1 MSTALYDP
9 IKVQS
14 KVTDEVIV
22 AFSGGK
28 ESIVTLD
35 LCFRYFKK
43 VKPFFMYICPDLS
56 FQERTLE
63 WYEKKYQTEIIRL
76 PHMDVCE
83 FFHYGSF
90 RNPDLTFPIVS
101 INDIYQYVRLQT
113 DIWWIAAGERI
124 NDSIVRRA
132 MMKKSGSID
141 TQRGRIYPVSE
152 WKKSEIIDYIKYHN
166 LYLGQDSRKL
176 GFSFKCLEGRELSMI
191 KENFPDDYRK
201 ILHLYPFAEAGVL
214 RYEIYGEK

>member
-1 MSTALYDP
+1 MSTALFDP

-101 INDIYQYVRLQT
+101 INDIYHYVRLQT

-132 MMKKSGSID
+132 MMKKIR
-141 TQRGRIYPVSE
+141 QHRRA
-152 WKKSEIIDYIKYHN
+152 KRQN
-166 LYLGQDSRKL
+166 LP
-176 GFSFKCLEGRELSMI
+176 GFR
-191 KENFPDDYRK
+191 
-201 ILHLYPFAEAGVL
+201 V
-214 RYEIYGEK
+214 EKVRDH